1 MHLLDYDEFN
11 IYTTT
16 EDVKN
21 YITSLISE
29 GIDLSEEIYTMCIN
43 HFGESVKYIIDD
55 IFYYED

>member
-1 MHLLDYDEFN
+1 MYLLDYDEFN

-21 YITSLISE
+21 YISSLINE
-29 GIDLSEEIYTMCIN
+29 GIDLSEEIYNMCIN

-55 IFYYED
+55 IFNYED